1 MKKFIQLGYDAGT
14 GFHHVNG
21 VSSVKPQQESL
32 VFGSGMYE
40 YAPAGTIEIEVDD
53 NTGQLIPPV
62 QDICSESQRQRSSA
76 WGAVTEEL
84 HKHDPDFMLRR
95 GTGVE
100 CALMAI
106 ALMAEKAKKYDAIA
120 QMLGS

>member
-1 MKKFIQLGYDAGT
+1 MKKFIQLGYDADFGS
-14 GFHHVNG
+14 HHVAG
-21 VSSVKPQQESL
+21 VMTVKVQKESP
-32 VFGSGMYE
+32 VFGCVE
-40 YAPAGTIEIEVDD
+40 YAPAGIIEIEVDD

-62 QDICSESQRQRSSA
+62 QGICSESQRQRSSA

-84 HKHDPDFMLRR
+84 HKHDPDFMLRK

-106 ALMAEKAKKYDAIA
+106 ALMAEKAKQYDAIVQA
-120 QMLGS
+120 LGR